1 VKKLPGWCGRGDS
14 KVIWNEKFE
23 TMPGEEMRK
32 WQGEK
37 LREMI
42 ERIYYNVPFYRRKL
56 QELNIL
62 PEDIEG
68 IDDLARLPFTTKE
81 DLRDNYPYNLFA
93 VPMSEII
100 RIHASSGTTGKPT
113 VVGYTRRDIAHWS
126 EVVARI
132 LTSAG
137 VERDDYIHVAYGYG
151 LFTGGLGIH
160 YGSEKVGATVIPIS
174 AGNTKKQLQLM
185 EDLGS
190 TVLACTPSYALY
202 LAETIDELNIERDR
216 LKLRI
221 GIFGAEPWTDS
232 MRKKV
237 EERLNIKAIDI
248 YGLSEIIGP
257 GVASECEYQE
267 GLHINEDHFIP
278 EIIDPETLEVLP
290 PGERGELVF
299 TTVTKEGLPLLRYRT
314 GDLSRLIYEKCR
326 CGRTL
331 VRMEKCLG
339 RSDDMLIIRGVNIFP
354 SQIESILLEM
364 GETEPHYR
372 LVVDRENNLDILEV
386 QVEVGD
392 QFFSDEIKKL
402 EQLTAKIRRN
412 IESTLGISVKV
423 KLVEP
428 KTFERYEGKTLRVI
442 DRRKL
447 D

>member
-1 VKKLPGWCGRGDS
+1 
-14 KVIWNEKFE
+14 VIWNEKFE